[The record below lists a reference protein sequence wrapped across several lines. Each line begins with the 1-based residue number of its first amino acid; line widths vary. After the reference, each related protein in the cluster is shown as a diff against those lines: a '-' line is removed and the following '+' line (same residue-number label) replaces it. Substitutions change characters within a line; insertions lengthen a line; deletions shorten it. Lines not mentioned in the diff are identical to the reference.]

1 MTTLAMRPTVVILT
15 FNEERNLRASLESL
29 SGWAS
34 RLVIVDSGSTDATC
48 AIAKEHGA
56 TILVH
61 PFETH
66 AKQWKWALAQL
77 PPETDW
83 VLGLDA
89 DQQLTPELRT
99 TIDELLASHP
109 TAVGAYVNRRQIFRG
124 TWIRHGGYY
133 PKFLLKLF
141 RLAHVELDEGDLV
154 DHHFIVRGPTVNLRA
169 DLIED
174 NRNEAQIATWTAK
187 HNRYA
192 VLQARQ
198 ELAASAAPVAF
209 SAVFGAPD
217 DRVKWLKQ
225 QWARLPLFVRPCLYV
240 FYRYVVRLGFL
251 DGKQGFVF
259 HVLQG
264 FWYRLLIDVNIDE
277 LREQGL
283 NRPAAGSQRTSAAIG
298 DAAPPAP
305 GLRRP

>member
-1 MTTLAMRPTVVILT
+1 MAPTVVILT
-15 FNEERNLRASLESL
+15 FNEERNLRDALGSL
-29 SGWAS
+29 SGWTS
-34 RLVIVDSGSTDATC
+34 RLFLVDSGSADATC
-48 AIAKEHGA
+48 AIAREFGA

-77 PPETDW
+77 PADTDW

-89 DQQLTPELRT
+89 DQRVTPELRAQ
-99 TIDELLASHP
+99 IDELIASNGP
-109 TAVGAYVNRRQIFRG
+109 AVGAYVNRRQIFRG

-141 RLAHVELDEGDLV
+141 RLRHVGLDEGDLV
-154 DHHFIVRGPTVNLRA
+154 DHHFIVQGPTVNLRA

-174 NRNEAQIATWTAK
+174 NQNEAQIATWTAK

-198 ELAASAAPVAF
+198 ELAARAAAVPF

-217 DRVKWLKQ
+217 DRVRWLKQ

-264 FWYRLLIDVNIDE
+264 FRYRLLIDVNIDE
-277 LREQGL
+277 LRSQQAL
-283 NRPAAGSQRTSAAIG
+283 TSVAARDDMTTGGIAGPVTLPRE
-298 DAAPPAP
+298 
-305 GLRRP
+305 